1 MANHYG
7 KKTKVTHRTETT
19 FTKPVV
25 LVVVNDVRDVPE
37 HFITV
42 LLPTRQ
48 RTKMVQR
55 SVAGLLDLAHD
66 AKSIHIAVAYDHDDE
81 QSAKYFTS
89 PSWSNLVE
97 PTGATQSVHAIQR
110 LGWMDLHEYYNQ
122 LAKIIDSEWY
132 LIWNDDAFMRS
143 QSWDKEIKNNNDPK
157 LMLSM
162 ESNGKRP
169 ESTLFP
175 CVSRLW
181 LDTFGM
187 IGYNPVDQWIQDITY
202 EILAYKR
209 ITSTIFHDHFKT
221 TGNNNDETYRS
232 TSKQKKFTKRAY
244 KTPEVSAIK
253 AEWIKR
259 WKAVIDAN

>member
-1 MANHYG
+1 MVNHYG
-7 KKTKVTHRTETT
+7 KKIQATHKTEIT
-19 FTKPVV
+19 FTKPVAP
-25 LVVVNDVRDVPE
+25 VVVNDVRNVPE

-55 SVAGLLDLAHD
+55 SVAGLLDLAYD

-81 QSAKYFTS
+81 ESNTYFS
-89 PSWSNLVE
+89 GFSWRNLVE
-97 PTGATQSVHAIQR
+97 PTGATQSVHEIQR

-122 LAKIIDSEWY
+122 LAKTIDSEWY
-132 LIWNDDAFMRS
+132 FIWNDDAFMKS
-143 QSWDKEIKNNNDPK
+143 QSWDNEIRHNNNPK

-169 ESTLFP
+169 DSTLFP

-202 EILAYKR
+202 ELNAYKR
-209 ITSTIFHDHFKT
+209 ITSTIFHDHFKN
-221 TGNNNDETYRS
+221 TGNNNDETYQS

-244 KTPEVSAIK
+244 KTPEVSALK
-253 AEWIKR
+253 AEWIDR
-259 WKAVIDAN
+259 WKAVLDAD